1 MGVIIADTIYTPFP
15 SNSGT
20 LKSQTR
26 IVALKGALN
35 IEINMR
41 DREVTFDGKSLSFNG
56 EMPDSYEI
64 NGKYTIDRESLIRL
78 VSALKKGVYGVVKQ
92 KIFSSSYLGCKSSYY
107 YWIYSR
113 NDLPEGV
120 EDMINALNRR
130 VKELEGDIEY
140 HNSLP
145 WYKRFKK
152 IE

>member
-1 MGVIIADTIYTPFP
+1 
-15 SNSGT
+15 
-20 LKSQTR
+20 
-26 IVALKGALN
+26 
-35 IEINMR
+35 MR
-41 DREVTFDGKSLSFNG
+41 DREVTFDGKNLSFYIDNVQIVNG

-64 NGKYTIDRESLIRL
+64 NGKYTIDNESLTRL
-78 VSALKKGVYGVVKQ
+78 VSALKKDVYGVVKQ

-107 YWIYSR
+107 YWIYSQ

-145 WYKRFKK
+145 WYKTVQKNRINKFP
-152 IE
+152 IGSQ

>member
-1 MGVIIADTIYTPFP
+1 
-15 SNSGT
+15 
-20 LKSQTR
+20 
-26 IVALKGALN
+26 
-35 IEINMR
+35 MR
-41 DREVTFDGKSLSFNG
+41 DREVTFDGKNLSFYIDNVQIVNG

-64 NGKYTIDRESLIRL
+64 NGKYTIGSESLTRL
-78 VSALKKGVYGVVKQ
+78 VSALKKDVYGVVKQ
-92 KIFSSSYLGCKSSYY
+92 KTFSSSYLGNKLSYD

-113 NDLPEGV
+113 NDLPKGV

-130 VKELEGDIEY
+130 VKELERDIEY